1 MAREL
6 PRKQVTPLSDNFT
19 TCTRLPVILSPW
31 GYNSVIRVATPEV
44 LKFTLQS
51 PGAMSILIPNIAP
64 GLEQQS
70 EVKHHQMA
78 ATMSKSN
85 SGSDN
90 KGRNWEDLVSS
101 LSRSY
106 NEKVSQALRQHE
118 YNFVLS
124 DPRLPDHPIVYA
136 SEGFLKMSGYEQSE
150 VLGRN
155 CRFLQGPETDRRTVG
170 EIRDAVREERPCQ
183 VRILNYRKDGKTF
196 WNLFHMA
203 PVFSKTDGRVI
214 HFVGVQTPIAS
225 DLVAAPS
232 LMNDLTHE
240 AESLSAKV
248 HEARDDQAN
257 SEQSKSER
265 GARESEEVAD
275 QGLQTA
281 DNDVNNVNLRIRGG
295 GQSPL
300 LQPVCHV
307 VLVFAETNVEDNGV
321 EISKVVSHNC
331 CCLRIYVLSPSF
343 TNSQGFSW

>member
-1 MAREL
+1 M
-6 PRKQVTPLSDNFT
+6 
-19 TCTRLPVILSPW
+19 
-31 GYNSVIRVATPEV
+31 IRVATPEV
-44 LKFTLQS
+44 LKITLQS
-51 PGAMSILIPNIAP
+51 HGAMSILLPNIAP
-64 GLEQQS
+64 GLQQQS
-70 EVKHHQMA
+70 EVRHTQMA
-78 ATMSKSN
+78 ATMSKSK

-101 LSRSY
+101 LSQSY

-225 DLVAAPS
+225 DLAAAPS

-257 SEQSKSER
+257 SEQSKSAG
-265 GARESEEVAD
+265 GAKESEEVAD

-281 DNDVNNVNLRIRGG
+281 NSDVHNVNLRIRGG

-300 LQPVCHV
+300 LQLVYHF
-307 VLVFAETNVEDNGV
+307 VLVFAETNAEDNGV
-321 EISKVVSHNC
+321 EISKVVSHSC
-331 CCLRIYVLSPSF
+331 CCWCCLRIYDLSPSF
-343 TNSQGFSW
+343 TISQGFSW

>member
-6 PRKQVTPLSDNFT
+6 PREQAIPLSFNFS
-19 TCTRLPVILSPW
+19 TCTRLPVILPPW
-31 GYNSVIRVATPEV
+31 GYNPVIRVATPEV
-44 LKFTLQS
+44 LKITLQS
-51 PGAMSILIPNIAP
+51 DGAMSISIPNIAP
-64 GLEQQS
+64 GLQQQS
-70 EVKHHQMA
+70 EVRHHQMA

-183 VRILNYRKDGKTF
+183 VRILNYRKDGKAF

-225 DLVAAPS
+225 DLAAAPS

-257 SEQSKSER
+257 SEQPKSEG

-281 DNDVNNVNLRIRGG
+281 DNDVNLRIRGG

-300 LQPVCHV
+300 LQLVCHSV
-307 VLVFAETNVEDNGV
+307 HVFAETNVDDNGV
-321 EISKVVSHNC
+321 DISMVVSHSC
-331 CCLRIYVLSPSF
+331 CCLRIYDLSPSF